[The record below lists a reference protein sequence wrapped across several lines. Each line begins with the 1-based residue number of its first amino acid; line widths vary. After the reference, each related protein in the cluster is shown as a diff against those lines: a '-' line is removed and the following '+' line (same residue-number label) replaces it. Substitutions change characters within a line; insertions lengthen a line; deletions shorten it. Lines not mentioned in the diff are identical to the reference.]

1 MATMARD
8 SSVKR
13 LDFEDVSF
21 TIPSQTA
28 RAEAMDVLEPEPQ
41 PEPSEDDDIL
51 EVSTGP
57 LAADGSVVSSLPDNC
72 SVADLRQEAQRI
84 RKSLAS
90 VYTFVSDFSHPF
102 QQKVKA
108 EAEGFGTSVKQL
120 KKLFSTL
127 EDEVL
132 ELTVKEGVLKR
143 LADWKIGEEKTDEDE
158 NWLKNESVGCAAVDV
173 DTTGDELTVLKNANA
188 ELILEIGALIRTLS
202 SDVNGLEADL
212 SNASSCLDSFDSELD
227 KRTDE
232 ECALSC
238 RNNDANE
245 SLAVFNEQSENL
257 QDLESTIRH
266 LEETLRQ
273 NEKEYIEAEAA
284 MESRIEQYNLEIE
297 ELQAQA
303 TQLER
308 EEECMR
314 LLIDVTSKS
323 LESQKHMEC
332 SGDVS
337 VVSMEHGS
345 IELRL
350 TTYVPNVDDTTDVAE
365 QGSEQTWEHGLHVKI
380 NQETMEIEDAKLGPE
395 SVSINDLLSAAR
407 EKRVTTASVESVKEG
422 VLAHFGRQ
430 LAFLVRAVHQ
440 RLTIH
445 AFKVASATTAA
456 SDPRYSV
463 EHTLESQVITIVKPG
478 KLKVLVEVPENWPMQ
493 GFSLR
498 LQSLQLL
505 DAQST
510 ESPPGDGTLKMAVEV
525 ANKMPE
531 CIRHDLLSFMQ
542 AIEKIMSE

>member
-28 RAEAMDVLEPEPQ
+28 RAEAMDGLEPEPQ

-57 LAADGSVVSSLPDNC
+57 LTADGSVVSILPDNC

-143 LADWKIGEEKTDEDE
+143 LADWKIGEEETDEDE
-158 NWLKNESVGCAAVDV
+158 NWLKNESAVDV

-188 ELILEIGALIRTLS
+188 ELFLEIESLIRTLS

-212 SNASSCLDSFDSELD
+212 SNASSCLDSFDSELA

-266 LEETLRQ
+266 REETLRQ

-314 LLIDVTSKS
+314 LLIDVTSRS

-365 QGSEQTWEHGLHVKI
+365 QGSEQTWKHGLHVKI
-380 NQETMEIEDAKLGPE
+380 NQETMEIEEAKLAPK

-407 EKRVTTASVESVKEG
+407 EKRVTTASLESVKEG
-422 VLAHFGRQ
+422 ALADFGRQ

-478 KLKVLVEVPENWPMQ
+478 KLKVSVEVPENWPMQ

-510 ESPPGDGTLKMAVEV
+510 SSPPTDDTLKMAVEV